1 MADKYIG
8 DITKKTP
15 NLADYLVAVDGA
27 DAYQTLVSD
36 VAKKIIEE
44 YQGSNLGGVA
54 QSIQAGFN
62 VVSANNIVGAN
73 NRQGWTA
80 LTSGQDLNTV
90 VGVGMYFT
98 HSNSAASSLAH
109 TPFDKAFVMKVGQVY
124 SSNFITQEA
133 TTMGTSVVKEETKRR
148 YTYNGGS
155 TWSEW
160 ELQPTRSE
168 VNAIAN
174 QGAKNLL
181 PNIRETTTVSG
192 ITITKND
199 DGTLTLNGTSTAA
212 ITFYLPTTGDSFIPF
227 ENGSYVIVGGEDIA
241 NQGDSTSVYVGCNS
255 GGSSSY
261 AHKTNGSKS
270 PAFSVTQGRMKAWL
284 YIPNGNTLT
293 DFVVKPMII
302 PSTLLDDS
310 YVPYGMTNAE
320 LTKALNQYT
329 FVLKNAT
336 SMDFYNNYSASMPN
350 NTYYRDFVANSGT
363 VMSGVN
369 VMLEGMKTTN
379 DYEWQRVTAYF
390 TDLMMI
396 RRKRAGTWEEWKTVV
411 N

>member
-15 NLADYLVAVDGA
+15 SITDYLVAVDGA

-54 QSIQAGFN
+54 QSIQAGFD
-62 VVSANNIVGAN
+62 VVSANNLTGAN

-80 LTSGQDLNTV
+80 LTSGQDLNAVT
-90 VGVGMYFT
+90 GVGMYFT
-98 HSNSAASSLAH
+98 HSNAAASSLAN

-148 YTYNGGS
+148 YTWNGGS

-181 PNIRETTTVSG
+181 PNNIVSQTVNG
-192 ITITKND
+192 LTVTKNA
-199 DGTLTLNGTSTAA
+199 DGSVTINGTATANTRLYMWDSQLQASPFKAGDTFLMSGCNGGSSKTYHIQLLTNGTIRANCFDESVTATIPANTTATQTVQFAIQVLNGTVMDNV
-212 ITFYLPTTGDSFIPF
+212 TFYPMLRYASF
-227 ENGSYVIVGGEDIA
+227 
-241 NQGDSTSVYVGCNS
+241 Q
-255 GGSSSY
+255 
-261 AHKTNGSKS
+261 
-270 PAFSVTQGRMKAWL
+270 
-284 YIPNGNTLT
+284 
-293 DFVVKPMII
+293 
-302 PSTLLDDS
+302 DDT

-329 FVLKNAT
+329 FVLKHAT
-336 SMDFYNNYSASMPN
+336 NMDFYNNFSASMPN
-350 NTYYRDFVANSGT
+350 NTYYRAFLTNSRG

-396 RRKRAGTWEEWKTVV
+396 RNKRAGTWEEWRTVV